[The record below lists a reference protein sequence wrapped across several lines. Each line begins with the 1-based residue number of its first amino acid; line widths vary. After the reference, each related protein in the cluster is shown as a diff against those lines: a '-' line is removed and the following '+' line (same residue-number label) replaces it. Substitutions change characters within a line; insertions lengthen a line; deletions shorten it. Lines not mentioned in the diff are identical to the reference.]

1 MSRHNMSRQK
11 LLAVS
16 GVVALLLLLTALWLS
31 DRYRSGDGS
40 HVGEPLLPDLAQR
53 IDDLD
58 RISIIGPGQK
68 ELVGLTRSEAGWTVS
83 QRNGWP
89 ADVKRL
95 REWLSKLAKASRLEA
110 KTALASNYGQLGVA
124 DIDAEP
130 AADSNSEGSTERSG
144 TGVRVDI
151 AAGERLD
158 SLLIGQNNPNGS
170 GSYVRIP
177 GDAQSW
183 LADTDLAVE
192 LDPSRW
198 LARALLS
205 IPESDLVSVRIER
218 ASGTLTAFERSGDS
232 TESGWVLT
240 SAPKGEVG
248 NETALLSAAGFLDGL
263 RLDDVEQIEPPDE
276 APDMVAEFVRRD
288 GLRATV
294 SFWPDQISIADP
306 AIMPWAG
313 FTFEFDEARA
323 TAFHDQEYQ
332 RDLRAIERR
341 KSRTQAPAD
350 AADDGGSESEP
361 ADGASTEGASAD
373 SESTGA
379 PGAGEGGSDAP
390 PADASANA
398 AEELPESVADR
409 VARSRAEVEALREKT
424 RGWQFRLPAFKV
436 GNLRRDP
443 GDFTSDR
450 PG

>member
-1 MSRHNMSRQK
+1 MSRQNMSRQK

-16 GVVALLLLLTALWLS
+16 GIVALLLLLAALWLS

-53 IDDLD
+53 VDDLD

-68 ELVGLTRSEAGWTVS
+68 ELVGLTRGEAGWTVS
-83 QRNGWP
+83 QRNDWP

-95 REWLSKLAKASRLEA
+95 REWLSRLAKASRLEA

-130 AADSNSEGSTERSG
+130 AADGNTEGSTDRSG
-144 TGVRVDI
+144 KGVRVDI
-151 AAGERLD
+151 VAGERLD

-205 IPESDLVSVRIER
+205 IPEGDLVSVRIER

-263 RLDDVEQIEPPDE
+263 RLDDVQQVEPPDT

-294 SFWPDQISIADP
+294 SFWPDEISIADP
-306 AIMPWAG
+306 AIMPWAA
-313 FTFEFDEARA
+313 FTFDFDEARA
-323 TAFHDQEYQ
+323 SAFQSQEYQ

-341 KSRTQAPAD
+341 KARSHAPAN
-350 AADDGGSESEP
+350 AADGPVD
-361 ADGASTEGASAD
+361 
-373 SESTGA
+373 ESTGDA
-379 PGAGEGGSDAP
+379 ATGDATTAEAVVEGGSDAA
-390 PADASANA
+390 PAGESASA